1 MKPDVAPLRDVLES
15 LVLYFE
21 QLHALLQKERE
32 LIRKREADRIYA
44 LSGEIGTLLATVRT
58 VDAQRQEI
66 IQGMAQ
72 ALNIPAEGLD
82 LSTLDRELGG
92 QSNLLPLRDRL
103 REAIYVA
110 DQTNK
115 ENQAAFKGVLNA
127 MEAILKAMGEGNRA
141 IFYNRI
147 GGRQTTGSFHSRFSK
162 QL

>member
-1 MKPDVAPLRDVLES
+1 MKPDVAPLRDVLDG
-15 LVLYFE
+15 LI
-21 QLHALLQKERE
+21 LHFDRLQAMLQTERE
-32 LIRKREADRIYA
+32 LIRKREADKIYK
-44 LSGEIGTLLATVRT
+44 LSEEVGTLLASIREM
-58 VDAQRQEI
+58 DERRQEV
-66 IQGMAQ
+66 IQGMAG
-72 ALNIPAEGLD
+72 ALGVASEGLD
-82 LSTLDRELGG
+82 LTTLDRELGG
-92 QSNLLPLRDRL
+92 KSGLLPLRDRL

-147 GGRQTTGSFHSRFSK
+147 GGRQTTGSFQSRFSK